1 MTARID
7 LSWAGYQDHAILAD
21 IMFDAVRNGPSRY
34 SEAQRAAW
42 VPAPRS
48 GDAWDERLLR
58 QDIILARSEG
68 GTALGFMSLDADGYI
83 DFAYIRPSAQGSGL
97 FRQLYE
103 AIELKAR
110 EMGETRLWVHA
121 SLMAQPAFEKMGF
134 AIVEQQV
141 VRIGD
146 QSFERAEME
155 KPILAKPS

>member
-7 LSWAGYQDHAILAD
+7 LSWANYRDHAVLAD
-21 IMFDAVRNGPSRY
+21 IMFDAVRNGSSRY
-34 SEAQRAAW
+34 SQAQRAAW

-48 GDAWDERLLR
+48 GDAWDERLAR
-58 QDIILARSEG
+58 QDIILARSED
-68 GTALGFMSLDADGYI
+68 GTALGFMSLDTDGYI
-83 DFAYIRPSAQGSGL
+83 DFAYIRPSAQGRGL

-110 EMGETRLWVHA
+110 EKGETRLWVHA

-141 VRIGD
+141 VHIGD

-155 KPILAKPS
+155 LAL